1 MERIELSF
9 LEKFEAICQEIALS
23 QGRPLRGPSPTE
35 SFEDLYQGTVEMGHS
50 QAYLLQYDRIVGAS
64 V

>member
-9 LEKFEAICQEIALS
+9 LKKFEAICQEIA
-23 QGRPLRGPSPTE
+23 
-35 SFEDLYQGTVEMGHS
+35 DLYQGTVEMGHS